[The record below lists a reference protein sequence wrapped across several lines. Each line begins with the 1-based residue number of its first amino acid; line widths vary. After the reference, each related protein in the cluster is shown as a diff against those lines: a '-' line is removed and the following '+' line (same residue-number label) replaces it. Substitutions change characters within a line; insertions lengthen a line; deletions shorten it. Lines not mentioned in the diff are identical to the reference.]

1 MRMLPGSP
9 CPSRKTLFV
18 KYGVRHECG
27 QDHIRILASLPQHV
41 IYLISWGLQDLSV
54 QHCVH
59 HVWAW
64 SLLQVIPFSAFSFPK
79 FLMLRHKCTSQV
91 GLSIELEQA
100 CRICPESKKTGT
112 KNAPLTPPPKKIGV
126 EMCSIVFSKKHFSLK
141 FGNFSF

>member
-1 MRMLPGSP
+1 
-9 CPSRKTLFV
+9 
-18 KYGVRHECG
+18 
-27 QDHIRILASLPQHV
+27 
-41 IYLISWGLQDLSV
+41 
-54 QHCVH
+54 
-59 HVWAW
+59 VWAW